1 MGVPPLYPMRVPR
14 KGRPRS
20 VPRWGTIIA
29 VTKKYPSEGE
39 SESLAEHYE
48 QLDDE
53 GLLVEWER
61 GEPVTINVG
70 EPMVSRSVRFPQH
83 TMDRLREVARVRG
96 IGVTQLIREW
106 TEERLEAGGDLT
118 DRALLADELE
128 RAARF
133 LRDSA

>member
-1 MGVPPLYPMRVPR
+1 M
-14 KGRPRS
+14 
-20 VPRWGTIIA
+20 
-29 VTKKYPSEGE
+29 TKKYPPENE
-39 SESLAEHYE
+39 IERLAEHYE

-61 GEPVTINVG
+61 GEPVTIDVG

-83 TMDRLREVARVRG
+83 TMDRLREVARMRG

-128 RAARF
+128 RAARL